1 MYKNIWIFLLRIY
14 QSNLY
19 RYFTEHN
26 FASEYAYIQGK
37 RQGITSFKWV
47 FDDGTDMNYLPWAIS
62 QPDNDVDQD
71 HLVMSG
77 PESGLWHD
85 AATYHLVSYICEKIL
100 SWKRFPCFWIFCHV
114 CCYCVMVPLIN
125 QKSLKIPEVQSEAI
139 NRGRTDNTMSKRKG
153 GKSETIIYKSLHD
166 RATRTPLRTPPRY
179 PKNRKI
185 GKPNTLQIFG
195 SYTTKESKLDR
206 QNQNMLR
213 FKR

>member
-1 MYKNIWIFLLRIY
+1 M
-14 QSNLY
+14 
-19 RYFTEHN
+19 
-26 FASEYAYIQGK
+26 G
-37 RQGITSFKWV
+37 
-47 FDDGTDMNYLPWAIS
+47 
-62 QPDNDVDQD
+62 
-71 HLVMSG
+71 G

-114 CCYCVMVPLIN
+114 SCYCVMVPLIN

-153 GKSETIIYKSLHD
+153 GKSETIKYKALHD

-185 GKPNTLQIFG
+185 GKSNNLQIFG
-195 SYTTKESKLDR
+195 SNTTKESKLDR

>member
-1 MYKNIWIFLLRIY
+1 MYKNIWICLLRIY
-14 QSNLY
+14 QSNLD

-153 GKSETIIYKSLHD
+153 G
-166 RATRTPLRTPPRY
+166 
-179 PKNRKI
+179 N
-185 GKPNTLQIFG
+185 QIP
-195 SYTTKESKLDR
+195 
-206 QNQNMLR
+206 
-213 FKR
+213 